1 MPVRAE
7 SAEIPR
13 AAAELDSRLRDQ
25 ADRMATEGTGE
36 VLESVSL
43 LGRIAYIGAQM
54 EAFERVSD
62 DADDRFDDD

>member
-1 MPVRAE
+1 
-7 SAEIPR
+7 
-13 AAAELDSRLRDQ
+13 
-25 ADRMATEGTGE
+25 MATEGPGE

-54 EAFERVSD
+54 EAFELVSD